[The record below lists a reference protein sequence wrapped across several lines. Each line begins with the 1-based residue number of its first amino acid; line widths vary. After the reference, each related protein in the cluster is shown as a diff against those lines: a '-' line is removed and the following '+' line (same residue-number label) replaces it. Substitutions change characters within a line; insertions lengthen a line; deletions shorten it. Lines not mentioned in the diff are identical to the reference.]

1 MPKLLEL
8 AIVAPTFNERENIRP
23 FLDSLTKVLSGI
35 EYEVIF
41 VDDDSSDGTAA
52 LVRFIA
58 AENPR
63 VRVLQ
68 RIHRRGLASAC
79 VEGMLSTAAPYI
91 AVMDADL
98 QHDESILPAMLDRI
112 KAGHLDLVVASR
124 NIEGGSM
131 GDFAK
136 SRVRLSGLGR
146 RLSKLISHCELSD
159 PMSGFFMVDRR
170 YFETVAHSISGVG
183 FKILLDLVASARR
196 PVRFAEI
203 PYQFRTRVRGES
215 KLDILVGLEYLQLLL
230 DKLVGGVFPS
240 RFIIFSLVGA
250 LGLFLHLSLL
260 FVLLEKAHTTFPI
273 AQTLATIVAMTLN
286 FFLNNS
292 ITYRDR
298 RLRGWRIL
306 AGLFSFY
313 AACAVG
319 AVINVRI
326 AELIRNAGS
335 SLYLAGVVGLFIG
348 SVWNYGATT
357 VFTWRQHQRAV
368 RRRQSFTTAAE
379 QAKTMARS

>member
-8 AIVAPTFNERENIRP
+8 AVVVPTFNERENILP
-23 FLDSLTKVLSGI
+23 LLDSLDRVLSGL

-52 LVRFIA
+52 LARFIA
-58 AENPR
+58 VENPR

-79 VEGMLSTAAPYI
+79 VEGMMSTAAPYI

-98 QHDESILPAMLDRI
+98 QHDESLLPAMLDQL
-112 KAGHLDLVVASR
+112 KARHLDVVVASR
-124 NIEGGSM
+124 NVEGGSM
-131 GDFAK
+131 GEFAK
-136 SRVRLSGLGR
+136 SRVHLSGLGG
-146 RLSKLISHCELSD
+146 RLSKLISHCDLSD
-159 PMSGFFMVDRR
+159 PMSGFFVVDRR
-170 YFETVAHSISGVG
+170 FFEEVAHSVSGIG

-196 PVRFAEI
+196 PVRFAEV
-203 PYQFRTRVRGES
+203 PYRFRTRVRGES
-215 KLDILVGLEYLQLLL
+215 KLDILVGLEYLELLL
-230 DKLVGGVFPS
+230 DKLAGDVIPS

-250 LGLFLHLSLL
+250 LGLLLHLSLL
-260 FVLLEKAHTTFPI
+260 FVLIEKVHTTFPT

-306 AGLFSFY
+306 VGLFSFY
-313 AACAVG
+313 AACAIG
-319 AVINVRI
+319 AFINVRI
-326 AELIRNAGS
+326 AELIRDAGS
-335 SLYLAGVVGLFIG
+335 SRYLAGVLGLFVG
-348 SVWNYGATT
+348 SVWNYGITT
-357 VFTWRQHQRAV
+357 VFTWRQHRRAA
-368 RRRQSFTTAAE
+368 RRRQSFNAITE
-379 QAKTMARS
+379 QPKTSAGM